1 MRRLL
6 VYKVMKL
13 MSRERLLCG
22 LENVITFLALGQNNH
37 FKMFGGRGI
46 EKRMVCCL
54 SPAPPTPEP
63 ANCRQDRLMSR
74 GSRMHPGNDVEHHGP
89 WGPFPRTVKLG
100 AGGWSGLKLEA
111 HCLLGGLP
119 LLPSDI
125 TIEMGKG
132 LAFLQE

>member
-1 MRRLL
+1 MRRIL

-54 SPAPPTPEP
+54 SPAPLPPNPPT
-63 ANCRQDRLMSR
+63 ADRI
-74 GSRMHPGNDVEHHGP
+74 G
-89 WGPFPRTVKLG
+89 
-100 AGGWSGLKLEA
+100 
-111 HCLLGGLP
+111 
-119 LLPSDI
+119 
-125 TIEMGKG
+125 
-132 LAFLQE
+132 